1 MYKYIV
7 NLKHVPNPDINYV
20 NGNGYWGL
28 PTDKKDITI
37 KTNTLREV
45 QDKAKSNAKIKAKNK
60 FDDWK
65 NRNELGGGNV
75 PYIYIRDTENKKIAH
90 ISYNCRIWDM
100 DGDEIITE
108 LK

>member
-7 NLKHVPNPDINYV
+7 NLKHVPNPDIN
-20 NGNGYWGL
+20 NGKGNGYWGL

-45 QDKAKSNAKIKAKNK
+45 QDK
-60 FDDWK
+60 FFDWK
-65 NRNELGGGNV
+65 CRNDLGGGNI

-90 ISYNCRIWDM
+90 ISANCRIWDM
-100 DGDEIITE
+100 DNNEIITE
-108 LK
+108 LKWK

>member
-1 MYKYIV
+1 MKKGNNMYKYIV
-7 NLKHVPNPDINYV
+7 NLKHVPNHDIENG

-28 PTDKKDITI
+28 PTDKKEISI

-45 QDKAKSNAKIKAKNK
+45 QDK

-100 DGDEIITE
+100 DDNEITE
-108 LK
+108 EL

>member
-45 QDKAKSNAKIKAKNK
+45 QDK

-90 ISYNCRIWDM
+90 ISANCRIWDM
-100 DGDEIITE
+100 DNNEIITE

>member
-7 NLKHVPNPDINYV
+7 NLKHVPNPDIN
-20 NGNGYWGL
+20 NGKGNGYWGL

-45 QDKAKSNAKIKAKNK
+45 QDK
-60 FDDWK
+60 FYDWK
-65 NRNELGGGNV
+65 CRNDLGGGNI

-90 ISYNCRIWDM
+90 ISANCRIWDM
-100 DGDEIITE
+100 DNNEIITE
-108 LK
+108 LRWKLLNW

>member
-1 MYKYIV
+1 MKKGNNMYKYIV
-7 NLKHVPNPDINYV
+7 NLKHVPNPDIN
-20 NGNGYWGL
+20 NGKGNGYWGL

-45 QDKAKSNAKIKAKNK
+45 QDK
-60 FDDWK
+60 FYDWK
-65 NRNELGGGNV
+65 CRNDLGGGNI

-90 ISYNCRIWDM
+90 ISANCRIWDM
-100 DGDEIITE
+100 DNNEIITE

>member
-1 MYKYIV
+1 MKKGNNMYKYIV
-7 NLKHVPNPDINYV
+7 NLKHVPNPDIEYA

-28 PTDKKDITI
+28 PTDKKKITI

-45 QDKAKSNAKIKAKNK
+45 QDK
-60 FDDWK
+60 FYDWK
-65 NRNELGGGNV
+65 CRNDLGGGNI

-90 ISYNCRIWDM
+90 ISANCRIWDM
-100 DGDEIITE
+100 DDNEITRE

>member
-45 QDKAKSNAKIKAKNK
+45 QDK

-100 DGDEIITE
+100 DNNEIITE
-108 LK
+108 LKWK

>member
-7 NLKHVPNPDINYV
+7 NLKHVPNPDIN
-20 NGNGYWGL
+20 NGKGNGYWGL

-45 QDKAKSNAKIKAKNK
+45 QDK
-60 FDDWK
+60 FYDWK
-65 NRNELGGGNV
+65 CRNDLGGGNI

-90 ISYNCRIWDM
+90 ISANCRIWDM
-100 DGDEIITE
+100 DNNEIITE
-108 LK
+108 LKWK